1 MVRVLHIL
9 VQSLACFVRSNFS
22 LITRLILFLPCTLR
36 IGPFGTFSNIE
47 HGLDCERIILKFGS
61 CSRVQ
66 KDKCLSGSY

>member
-22 LITRLILFLPCTLR
+22 LITRLILLCLPCTVR

-47 HGLDCERIILKFGS
+47 HTWTVKESF
-61 CSRVQ
+61 
-66 KDKCLSGSY
+66 